1 MVGFKEVLFKIIFF
15 VLVVKFLVL
24 LVIVVIW
31 KLGLVFF
38 G

>member
-15 VLVVKFLVL
+15 VLLVKFLVL